1 MQSDREHIIQAT
13 LIVRVKSELEPR
25 YPEVALLYA
34 IPNGGH
40 RHISVAAK
48 LKAEGVK
55 RGVPDLCLP
64 LARGGHFGLY
74 LEMKAQDGRVRPEQK
89 QWLTAL
95 RENGYL
101 TRVAFSDDEAMAEL
115 SDYLAMPATLR
126 GQTTEDDLRD

>member
-1 MQSDREHIIQAT
+1 MKLEREHIIQAV
-13 LIVRVKSELEPR
+13 LMVRIKSELEPR

-64 LARGGHFGLY
+64 VARGGYFGLY
-74 LEMKAQDGRVRPEQK
+74 LEMKAEGGRVRPEQTG
-89 QWLTAL
+89 WLIAL
-95 RENGYL
+95 HEQGYL
-101 TRVAFSDDEAMAEL
+101 THVSFSDDDAMANIKE
-115 SDYLAMPATLR
+115 YLDFSPTLR